1 MRIEGNK
8 KYYKLRKS
16 IFCMSAGN
24 KWEMAWRFILSSN
37 LKLLFLLSLN
47 FLDCLSIR
55 EYILIRKM
63 KNLFFFTMKKNRYIY
78 SLIYITFNDWIIEN
92 WNKGIRIKNKM
103 LENLKILPYTCS
115 CSEINLSKSSFI

>member
-37 LKLLFLLSLN
+37 LKLLFLLS

-115 CSEINLSKSSFI
+115 EINLSKSSLI

>member
-47 FLDCLSIR
+47 FLDRLSIR

-63 KNLFFFTMKKNRYIY
+63 KNLFYIFLY
-78 SLIYITFNDWIIEN
+78 NEEKQIYIFTYLYYI
-92 WNKGIRIKNKM
+92 
-103 LENLKILPYTCS
+103 
-115 CSEINLSKSSFI
+115 

>member
-1 MRIEGNK
+1 MRIKGNK

-47 FLDCLSIR
+47 FLNCLSIR

-78 SLIYITFNDWIIEN
+78 SLSILYLTIESL
-92 WNKGIRIKNKM
+92 KTETRE
-103 LENLKILPYTCS
+103 LELKIKCS
-115 CSEINLSKSSFI
+115 RI

>member
-1 MRIEGNK
+1 MRIKGNK

-47 FLDCLSIR
+47 FLDRLSIR

-63 KNLFFFTMKKNRYIY
+63 KNLFYIFLY
-78 SLIYITFNDWIIEN
+78 NEEKQIYIFTYLLLHLTIESL
-92 WNKGIRIKNKM
+92 KTETRE
-103 LENLKILPYTCS
+103 LELKIKCS
-115 CSEINLSKSSFI
+115 RI